1 MNEPRSVRV
10 CGRDFTPDELAWVR
24 DLVENE
30 PGISRAEIARR
41 LCARVKWY
49 GPGGR
54 PKAMSARVA
63 LLRLA
68 ERGLVDLP
76 PPRNTN
82 GNGRPYRA
90 ASGWTEQPR
99 RPACVRRQV
108 VGSVGE
114 LRGLRL
120 GEVQSR
126 QDSARWN
133 AAVS

>member
-10 CGRDFTPDELAWVR
+10 CGRDFRPDELAWVCE
-24 DLVENE
+24 LVESE
-30 PGISRAEIARR
+30 PRISRAEIARR

-68 ERGLVDLP
+68 ERGLVELP

-82 GNGRPYRA
+82 GNGGAYHV
-90 ASGWTEQPR
+90 ASAWTEEPR
-99 RPACVRRQV
+99 RPW
-108 VGSVGE
+108 VGTVGE
-114 LRGLRL
+114 FPTSTNRVSGLCFMVSVD
-120 GEVQSR
+120 G
-126 QDSARWN
+126 
-133 AAVS
+133 AA